1 MIREAL
7 ASVARHESL
16 GGVLGRTP
24 VARDLVSRVV
34 GGENL
39 EEVLPLVSDLADRGY
54 FVALERVAPDVQTSA
69 EAREAAEGYARVVDA
84 VASAG
89 LAGVAEVIVFPE
101 SLGQTLDRGADEA
114 HRRLDALAGQARSTG
129 VPLRMGIGAPQDLAE
144 ALQWVDPLLARG
156 DDVGVTLPA
165 ILRSTEGECARLS
178 DARVRLVKG
187 ARADGSSTYRQPI
200 ETDKAFV
207 RCAKVLLQGSG
218 EPSFATHDTR
228 LIEIVESLAERY
240 ERAPHTFEYA
250 FYLGRQTGQQER
262 LLAAGQRV
270 RIYVPFGPRWFE
282 RLVGGLAEQPGG
294 IAGALRSLL
303 PG

>member
-7 ASVARHESL
+7 ASVARNESL
-16 GGVLGRTP
+16 GGLLGRTP
-24 VARDLVSRVV
+24 VARELVSRVV

-39 EEVLPLVSDLADRGY
+39 DEVLPLVSDLADRGY
-54 FVALERVAPDVQTSA
+54 HVALERVAPHVQTPA
-69 EAREAAEGYARVVDA
+69 QAQEAATGYAEVVEA
-84 VASAG
+84 VAAAG
-89 LAGVAEVIVFPE
+89 LTGVAEVVVFPE
-101 SLGQTLDRGADEA
+101 SLGQVLDRGAQDA
-114 HRRLDALAGQARSTG
+114 HRRLDALAEQGRSAG
-129 VPLRMGIGAPQDLAE
+129 VPLRLGIGAPQDLAQ
-144 ALQWVDPLLARG
+144 ALSWVDPLLARG
-156 DDVGVTLPA
+156 DDLGVTLPA
-165 ILRSTEGECARLS
+165 ILRSTEAECARLA
-178 DARVRLVKG
+178 DRRVRLVKG
-187 ARADGSSTYRQPI
+187 GHADGSATYRQPI

-207 RCAKVLLQGSG
+207 RCAKTLLRGG
-218 EPSFATHDTR
+218 GDPSFATHDTR

-240 ERAPHTFEYA
+240 GRAPHTYEYA

-294 IAGALRSLL
+294 IGGALRSLL

>member
-7 ASVARHESL
+7 ASVARNESL

-24 VARDLVSRVV
+24 VARDLVGRLV
-34 GGENL
+34 GGESL
-39 EEVLPLVSDLADRGY
+39 DEVLPLVSDLADRGY
-54 FVALERVAPDVQTSA
+54 FVALERVAPNVRSRG
-69 EAREAAEGYARVVDA
+69 EAQEAAEGYSAVVDA
-84 VASAG
+84 VAAAG
-89 LAGVAEVIVFPE
+89 LADVAEVIVFPE
-101 SLGQTLDRGADEA
+101 SLGQLLERGAEDA
-114 HRRLDALAGQARSTG
+114 HRRLQALADQGRSTG
-129 VPLRMGIGAPQDLAE
+129 VPLRLGVGAPQDLAQ
-144 ALQWVDPLLARG
+144 ALSWVEPLIARG
-156 DDVGVTLPA
+156 DDLAVTLPA
-165 ILRSTEGECARLS
+165 ILRSTEAECVRLA

-187 ARADGSSTYRQPI
+187 GHADGSTTYRQPI

-207 RCAKVLLQGSG
+207 RCAKTLLRGSG

-240 ERAPHTFEYA
+240 GRAPHTYEYA

-262 LLAAGQRV
+262 LLAAGQQV

-294 IAGALRSLL
+294 ISGALRSLL

>member
-7 ASVARHESL
+7 ASVARNESL

-24 VARDLVSRVV
+24 VARDLVARLV
-34 GGENL
+34 GGESL
-39 EEVLPLVSDLADRGY
+39 DEVLPLVSELADRGY
-54 FVALERVAPDVQTSA
+54 FVALERVAPNVESHA
-69 EAREAAEGYARVVDA
+69 EARETADAYSEVVDA
-84 VASAG
+84 IAAAG

-101 SLGQTLDRGADEA
+101 SLGQDLERGAEDA
-114 HRRLDALAGQARSTG
+114 HRRLEALADQGRSTG
-129 VPLRMGIGAPQDLAE
+129 VPLRLGVGAPKDLAQTL
-144 ALQWVDPLLARG
+144 AWVDPLLARG

-165 ILRSTEGECARLS
+165 ILRSTEAECVRLA

-187 ARADGSSTYRQPI
+187 GRADGSTTYRQPI

-207 RCAKVLLQGSG
+207 RCAKTLLRGRG

-240 ERAPHTFEYA
+240 GRAPHTYEYA

-270 RIYVPFGPRWFE
+270 RVYVPFGARWFE

-294 IAGALRSLL
+294 ISGALRSLL

>member
-7 ASVARHESL
+7 ASLARNESL

-24 VARDLVSRVV
+24 VARDLVARVV

-39 EEVLPLVSDLADRGY
+39 EEVLPLAADLTDRG
-54 FVALERVAPDVQTSA
+54 FCIALERVAPDVSTRA
-69 EAREAAEGYARVVDA
+69 EAEEAADGYAAVIEA
-84 VASAG
+84 VADAG
-89 LAGVAEVIVFPE
+89 LQGPVEVTVFPE
-101 SLGQTLDRGADEA
+101 SLGQTIEPDAAR
-114 HRRLDALAGQARSTG
+114 RRLEALAARARQAA
-129 VPLRMGIGAPQDLAE
+129 VPLQWGVGAPQNLPQ
-144 ALQWVDPLLARG
+144 ALEWAQPLVDRG
-156 DDVGVTLPA
+156 DDLGVTLPV
-165 ILRSTEGECARLS
+165 ILRSTEGECERWA
-178 DARVRLVKG
+178 DHRVRLVKG
-187 ARADGSSTYRQPI
+187 SLRVGDDLYRQPI

-207 RCAKVLLQGSG
+207 RCAKVLLQGAG
-218 EPSFATHDTR
+218 QPSFATHDPR
-228 LIEIVESLAERY
+228 LIEIVESLTTRY
-240 ERAPHTFEYA
+240 GRAPHTYEYA

-262 LLAAGQRV
+262 LLANGERV